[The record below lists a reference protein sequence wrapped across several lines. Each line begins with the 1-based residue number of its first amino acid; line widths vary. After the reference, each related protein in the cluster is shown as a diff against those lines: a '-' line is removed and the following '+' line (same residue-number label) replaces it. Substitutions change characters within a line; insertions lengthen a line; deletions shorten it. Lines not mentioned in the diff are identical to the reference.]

1 MIHVHPQNVQIR
13 WNRVQTATGKK
24 SGFFFSVFHNNFFFI
39 LFFPLFPAKTFFKN
53 FFFFFLKRRNS
64 YFFVSVLHIKKFSWI
79 SDQMKPCLQTA
90 AKCFFYKE
98 RSNINLMTN
107 WQRAKINSEFIVVVC
122 KRFFF
127 FVPLHFTTLK
137 FVPFLKGVWWYFNSV
152 WICFA
157 CVQ

>member
-1 MIHVHPQNVQIR
+1 MKPCSNSYGEKNLDFSFLFFITIFF
-13 WNRVQTATGKK
+13 
-24 SGFFFSVFHNNFFFI
+24 SMFFFFHFIFSTFSCQNFF
-39 LFFPLFPAKTFFKN
+39 LKH

-107 WQRAKINSEFIVVVC
+107 SQRAKINSEFIVVVC
-122 KRFFF
+122 KRFF

-137 FVPFLKGVWWYFNSV
+137 FVPFLKGVWWYHYSV